1 MSGEEMD
8 VVKMIVEESMFMVL
22 IVKEVECVLEEDFE
36 LFSVR
41 YNI

>member
-1 MSGEEMD
+1 MD

>member
-1 MSGEEMD
+1 MD

-41 YNI
+41 YNIQSGD